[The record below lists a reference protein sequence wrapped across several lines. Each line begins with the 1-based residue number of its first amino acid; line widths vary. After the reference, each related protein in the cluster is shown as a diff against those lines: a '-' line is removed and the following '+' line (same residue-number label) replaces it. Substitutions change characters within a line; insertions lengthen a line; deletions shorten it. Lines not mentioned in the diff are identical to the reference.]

1 MRGTQLLLAL
11 AAATA
16 VVAGAEDTG
25 ECAWLR
31 GGEQREGEREE
42 REVLP
47 MPRALD
53 RRSLPLSDAPPL
65 TLVVHLS
72 DLHISS
78 NRPTPLSAAYKGD
91 PAADAVA
98 LAAGPLSFWR
108 PTALLITGDV
118 THAKSP
124 DGRTRQ
130 CDDEWDA
137 YAGVVAAA
145 GAALEGEG
153 GVAEAA
159 AAARGARRGAR
170 TPPQP
175 PPRVLDVRGNHDAF
189 NVAVRGNAS
198 HDPFV
203 RAGVAG
209 RRAGGGR
216 VAPAA
221 VVGGRVLHGAP
232 SGAPPTLPACP
243 SLLLLGVDATPA
255 PGLSGSNN
263 FGGVV
268 GARLAAATREASAAL
283 SAAAATACPPASP
296 PPPLLAYGH
305 YPLATLATE
314 HAAPRADAPRL
325 ADALG
330 GGGEGGKSNTHTHRA
345 YLSGHLH
352 SLFGPRL
359 RRFLPSTSLAEL
371 ETAAWTDDRRLRIVT
386 ADGGVLAFSDVHW
399 KAAPRAP
406 AKWRA
411 ADTSPPHLAWP
422 DGTPVGAALLHMSY
436 PPDGRLAAG
445 GVASTQRRVRVV
457 ALSAVCPTG
466 GGGGDACAGAPPPP
480 SDVSLNYA
488 CTPSGA
494 TGTLTLAP
502 DASASAAVGP
512 GGSVWAAEWP
522 RTACAPADTLTYLTP
537 TAASAT
543 IVGHPTPSPLVDGAP
558 GVGTT
563 PLPQDDV
570 SGFEYFFVS
579 VDWQLA
585 ALRLFWGLWTAHF
598 ALALLLPRALARY
611 HIGAAVDAAVART
624 ARPWARP
631 LVAAA
636 LWLPAALADNASTPS
651 FWLPQALYSAY
662 LAVGPWA
669 VVRTLGATPPGLYFP
684 RGVLLPPGGVGPTAQ
699 RGGFLPTP
707 DAARVG
713 AIHLAI
719 VVGPVTLWLAAVA
732 RARAVA
738 QRAGRGG
745 PSRAAVI
752 SLALAALPVA
762 AAARLFARA
771 FVWQVGGPLAMATG
785 VGLTWAAP
793 LAGVLVVVD
802 CARARRGGGGG
813 GGGRHFRQGR
823 VRMLSVKGF

>member
-1 MRGTQLLLAL
+1 MRGARLLLAL

-16 VVAGAEDTG
+16 VVVGAQDAG
-25 ECAWLR
+25 ECVLR
-31 GGEQREGEREE
+31 GGSDARERE
-42 REVLP
+42 RRGAFDASR
-47 MPRALD
+47 PRPHTD
-53 RRSLPLSDAPPL
+53 TPLPLLDAPPL
-65 TLVVHLS
+65 TLVVQLS

-78 NRPTPLSAAYKGD
+78 NRPTPLSYAYKGD

-98 LAAGPLSFWR
+98 LAAGPLSLWR
-108 PTALLITGDV
+108 PSALLITGDV
-118 THAKSP
+118 THAKTP

-130 CDDEWDA
+130 CEDEWDA

-153 GVAEAA
+153 RVAEAA
-159 AAARGARRGAR
+159 AAARGARRAVR
-170 TPPQP
+170 LPPPP

-198 HDPFV
+198 QDPFV
-203 RAGVAG
+203 WAGAAG
-209 RRAGGGR
+209 RRAGGER
-216 VAPAA
+216 VASAA

-232 SGAPPTLPACP
+232 GGAPPTLPSCP

-268 GARLAAATREASAAL
+268 GVRLAAATREASAAL
-283 SAAAATACPPASP
+283 SSAAAAACPPASP

-305 YPLATLATE
+305 YPLATLATD
-314 HAAPRADAPRL
+314 HAPPRPNAPPL

-330 GGGEGGKSNTHTHRA
+330 GGGSGNTTTHRA

-359 RRFLPSTSLAEL
+359 RRFLPSVSLAEL

-399 KAAPRAP
+399 QGAPRAP
-406 AKWRA
+406 ATWRA
-411 ADTSPPHLAWP
+411 ADTTSPHLAWP
-422 DGTPVGAALLHMSY
+422 DGTPVGTTLLHVSY

-457 ALSAVCPTG
+457 ALSAECPTSG
-466 GGGGDACAGAPPPP
+466 GGGGDDAACAGVPPPP
-480 SDVSLNYA
+480 SDVALNYA
-488 CTPSGA
+488 CAPSGV
-494 TGTLTLAP
+494 TGTLALSP
-502 DASASAAVGP
+502 DASTSAAVGP

-522 RTACAPADTLTYLTP
+522 RTACAPSDTHTHLTP

-543 IVGHPTPSPLVDGAP
+543 IVGHPTPAPLVDGAP
-558 GVGTT
+558 GVGTS

-570 SGFEYFFVS
+570 SSLESFFVS

-585 ALRLFWGLWTAHF
+585 ALRLFWGLWALHF
-598 ALALLLPRALARY
+598 GLALLLPRALTRY

-631 LVAAA
+631 VVAAV
-636 LWLPAALADNASTPS
+636 LWLPAALADNAATPS

-662 LAVGPWA
+662 LAVGPWGL
-669 VVRTLGATPPGLYFP
+669 VRTLGAAPPGLYFP
-684 RGVLLPPGGVGPTAQ
+684 RGVLLPPGGVGPTSR

-738 QRAGRGG
+738 QRAGKGA
-745 PSRAAVI
+745 PSRAAIVT
-752 SLALAALPVA
+752 LVLAALPVA

-771 FVWQVGGPLAMATG
+771 FVWQVGGPLAVATG
-785 VGLTWAAP
+785 LGLTWAAP
-793 LAGVLVVVD
+793 LAGVLVAVE
-802 CARARRGGGGG
+802 CARARRGGGVGA
-813 GGGRHFRQGR
+813 
-823 VRMLSVKGF
+823 VSSVKDA